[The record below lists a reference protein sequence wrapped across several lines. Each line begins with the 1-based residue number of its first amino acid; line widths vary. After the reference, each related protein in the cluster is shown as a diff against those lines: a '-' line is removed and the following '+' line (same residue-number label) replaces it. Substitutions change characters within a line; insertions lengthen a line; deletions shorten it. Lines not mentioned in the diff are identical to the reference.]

1 MDSDYDDPGPHPTF
15 CSRRLITHPGELVF
29 GVMTAHPAWLQSQYD
44 QNRAG
49 WVIVGRSKEHVDD
62 TVAELTPR
70 TRHRN
75 DNPPA
80 ANAEPHREGTR
91 K

>member
-1 MDSDYDDPGPHPTF
+1 VIDVTDHGGS
-15 CSRRLITHPGELVF
+15 
-29 GVMTAHPAWLQSQYD
+29 A
-44 QNRAG
+44 
-49 WVIVGRSKEHVDD
+49 VIVGRSKARVDD

-70 TRHRN
+70 TQHRS

>member
-1 MDSDYDDPGPHPTF
+1 
-15 CSRRLITHPGELVF
+15 
-29 GVMTAHPAWLQSQYD
+29 MTAHPAWLQSQYE

-49 WVIVGRSKEHVDD
+49 SVIVGRSKARVHD

-75 DNPPA
+75 DTPPA

>member
-1 MDSDYDDPGPHPTF
+1 
-15 CSRRLITHPGELVF
+15 
-29 GVMTAHPAWLQSQYD
+29 MTAHPAWLQSRYD
-44 QNRAG
+44 QNRAES
-49 WVIVGRSKEHVDD
+49 VIVGRSKARVDD

-70 TRHRN
+70 ISHRN

-80 ANAEPHREGTR
+80 ANAESHREGTR